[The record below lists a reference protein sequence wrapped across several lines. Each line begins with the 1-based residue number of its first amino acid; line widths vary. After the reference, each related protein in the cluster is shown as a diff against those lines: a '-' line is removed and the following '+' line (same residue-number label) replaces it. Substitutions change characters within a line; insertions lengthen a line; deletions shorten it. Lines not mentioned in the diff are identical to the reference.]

1 MIAAPLLVLGLLV
14 TLSALVGARVAAGG
28 RGAALAFLLSPLH
41 PASWAALAAI
51 LAGFAVELLVF
62 GFVVGM
68 FSAGASLVVVGV
80 GLAFLAIGIE
90 ASRGFARFE
99 RARAGWADPRPLV
112 AHAYRPY
119 GSGLRDLL
127 MALFLDLARWRD
139 VLYVGIAFPL
149 VILEFIAVVLLWGPT
164 IALLSVPVWALT
176 GGLPVPVPA
185 ALQVIPAL
193 GGSAGLVAGATL
205 TGLVLLPVAATVTR
219 GLMALHRAVIAG
231 LLCASE
237 RQVLERRVAT
247 LETSRRAV
255 LDVEASELRRIE
267 RDLHDGAQQRL
278 VMLAIN
284 LGLAEERIDADPAG
298 AKALVADARDQA
310 RQALA
315 ELRDLVRGI
324 APSILLD
331 RGLVAALAALAGRSP
346 VPTVV
351 ASELAD
357 GERLP
362 DAVERA
368 AYFVVAEAV
377 ANVAK
382 HAGATHG
389 EIRVRRDGPALVVEV
404 EDDGPGGATV
414 VPGGGLA
421 GLAGRVEALDGTLTV
436 DSPDGG
442 PTVVRASIP
451 LAAGGT
457 WWPAV
462 GVSAASGTVW
472 PAGGT
477 GSPADGA
484 ATTGSSAAPGP
495 AASSAPG
502 AIPGW
507 RVPPQD
513 SR

>member
-1 MIAAPLLVLGLLV
+1 MIVAAPLLVLGLLV
-14 TLSALVGARVAAGG
+14 TLSALVGARAAAGG
-28 RGAALAFLLSPLH
+28 RGAVAAFLLSPLH
-41 PASWAALAAI
+41 PATWAALAAI
-51 LAGFAVELLVF
+51 LAGFWVELLVF
-62 GFVVGM
+62 SFVVGM
-68 FSAGASLVVVGV
+68 FSAGASLVVIGVGV
-80 GLAFLAIGIE
+80 VFIAIAIE

-99 RARAGWADPRPLV
+99 RWRAGWADPRPLL

-119 GSGLRDLL
+119 GSGLRDALV
-127 MALFLDLARWRD
+127 ALFLDVARWRD

-149 VILEFIAVVLLWGPT
+149 VILEFVAVALLWAPT

-176 GGLPVPVPA
+176 EGVPVPTA
-185 ALQVIPAL
+185 VPVPGIGVLPVL
-193 GGSAGLVAGATL
+193 GATVPVGTTGVVAGATL
-205 TGLVLLPVAATVTR
+205 AGLILLPVAATVTR
-219 GLMALHRAVIAG
+219 GLMVLHRAVIAG

-278 VMLAIN
+278 VVLALN
-284 LGLAEERIDADPAG
+284 LGLAEQRIDTDPDG

-351 ASELAD
+351 ASELAE

-377 ANVAK
+377 ANGAK

-389 EIRVRRDGPALVVEV
+389 EIRVRREPAGLVVEV
-404 EDDGPGGATV
+404 EDDGPGGATL

-421 GLAGRVEALDGTLTV
+421 GLAGRVEALDGRLEV

-442 PTVVRASIP
+442 PTIVRATIP
-451 LAAGGT
+451 LSAGAAGA
-457 WWPAV
+457 P
-462 GVSAASGTVW
+462 
-472 PAGGT
+472 
-477 GSPADGA
+477 
-484 ATTGSSAAPGP
+484 AAPV
-495 AASSAPG
+495 SDAPG

-507 RVPPQD
+507 RVDPP
-513 SR
+513 R